1 MKYLQRF
8 FRGLGALLATL
19 SVIACVH
26 LLVLLAVRYSF
37 ETFGVLGVAFLCYLI
52 GWGIEIDRESRE
64 IDKETERLKKEKER
78 LDNQLRISQHG
89 V

>member
-1 MKYLQRF
+1 MKYIERF
-8 FRGLGALLATL
+8 FRGLGAMLATL
-19 SVIACVH
+19 FVVAWLYLLF
-26 LLVLLAVRYSF
+26 LLVTHRPY
-37 ETFGVLGVAFLCYLI
+37 ETFAVLGVAFLCYLI

-78 LDNQLRISQHG
+78 LDNQLRIRQHG

>member
-1 MKYLQRF
+1 VKYIQRF
-8 FRGLGALLATL
+8 LSGAGIMFAAFFIGACVYSLLLLA
-19 SVIACVH
+19 IQ
-26 LLVLLAVRYSF
+26 YPF
-37 ETFGVLGVAFLCYLI
+37 ETVGVLGVAFCAYMV